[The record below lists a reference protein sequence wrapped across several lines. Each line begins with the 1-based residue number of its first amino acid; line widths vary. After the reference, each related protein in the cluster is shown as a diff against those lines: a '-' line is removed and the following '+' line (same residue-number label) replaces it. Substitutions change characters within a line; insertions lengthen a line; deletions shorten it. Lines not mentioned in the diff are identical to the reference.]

1 MTEILHYNGYII
13 NKTICNTKNKGNS
26 YIYKVSIESQNK
38 FIRPFDKLKEA
49 KEWIDTVGITFA
61 DKSKEQLLEMLFS
74 KFSEYKNR
82 NINHMNFDT
91 RKRLQEEL
99 DTLYIILRD
108 DMSEQDRTMIEE
120 EI

>member
-1 MTEILHYNGYII
+1 MTEILHYNGYTIT
-13 NKTICNTKNKGNS
+13 KTICNTKNKGNS
-26 YIYKVSIESQNK
+26 YIYKVSIETQNK
-38 FIRPFDKLKEA
+38 YIRPFDKLKEA
-49 KEWIDTVGITFA
+49 KEWIDTIGIAFV

-82 NINHMNFDT
+82 NINHIDFDT

-99 DTLYIILRD
+99 DVLYIILRD
-108 DMSEQDRTMIEE
+108 DMSEQYRTMIEE